1 MDLLMRR
8 RRKPRPLP
16 EILLRAG
23 ITVVGLAILYATT
36 IHMLERITK
45 QNTQHAQQLEPKP
58 LMPGST
64 MRPSTPAPSEADIQR
79 QREMAEAMAAQR
91 AAEQRKQEAWERF
104 YQPPRACTYPESSR
118 RVAVCQANEQKQRE
132 AFELTW
138 APQVQQ

>member
-1 MDLLMRR
+1 MRR
-8 RRKPRPLP
+8 RFYTRPPLEYLVYTAIGLAAAWASYEIRLQYLDKQMERVSSHTAQLFAAPPSRPL
-16 EILLRAG
+16 
-23 ITVVGLAILYATT
+23 
-36 IHMLERITK
+36 RIT
-45 QNTQHAQQLEPKP
+45 
-58 LMPGST
+58 PGQ
-64 MRPSTPAPSEADIQR
+64 SEAETQR